1 MEAAAARAKGLRAA
15 AASRRPPRGLWTHA
29 DLQMRYEKPGAS
41 YMGAPLSL
49 AKYAVQRA
57 AANSSVHPQPSSSHA
72 SRKRRHLLEPP
83 PLSSLTRAAQIW
95 STLERVSIYVRSA

>member
-1 MEAAAARAKGLRAA
+1 
-15 AASRRPPRGLWTHA
+15 
-29 DLQMRYEKPGAS
+29 
-41 YMGAPLSL
+41 MGAPLSL

-83 PLSSLTRAAQIW
+83 PRSERITDEHRKRVGNELRIFNVNVAANKEQTAAVRAALVGAAVW
-95 STLERVSIYVRSA
+95 DDHIYAR